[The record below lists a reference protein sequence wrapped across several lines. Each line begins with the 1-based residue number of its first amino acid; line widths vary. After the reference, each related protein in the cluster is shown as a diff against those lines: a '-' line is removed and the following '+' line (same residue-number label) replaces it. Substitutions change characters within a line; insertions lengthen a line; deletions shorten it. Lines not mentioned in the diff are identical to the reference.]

1 MAKGQIYTI
10 SRQYTTRSGLNNINS
25 SYLFSSS
32 RMYNYSLLC
41 NAVQPPPIATA
52 KSSVPIFKSITDIA
66 EDSSIN
72 YWSERKWRPW
82 TVTIRAILNIT
93 SRVHQLFSSPK
104 MVKFFSASRRRHRE
118 PRLLDDNH
126 PTRVALYLWKYNNVE
141 GGKEDGLHRIG
152 VLHTNTCARRLY
164 IFSAHERESHD
175 KLEKITN
182 RTLSPSSVKPQ
193 LNYKPPAIPSSGAAA
208 TM

>member
-104 MVKFFSASRRRHRE
+104 MVKFFAESRRRHRE

-141 GGKEDGLHRIG
+141 GEKEDGLHRIG
-152 VLHTNTCARRLY
+152 VLQHIHVLVDCIYSRLTNEKVTINSRKSRTARSRRAL
-164 IFSAHERESHD
+164 
-175 KLEKITN
+175 
-182 RTLSPSSVKPQ
+182 
-193 LNYKPPAIPSSGAAA
+193 
-208 TM
+208 